1 MKTVAIETLPTDI
14 QGPLLISPHLF
25 ADERGQLAKFF
36 RDDER
41 LGEFYVQ
48 GVTEVF
54 HTTSQKNVLR
64 GLHFQHAPYEIE
76 KIVHVISGA
85 ILDVIVD
92 IRPQSLTF
100 KKVFSIKLDA
110 QMKQSLY
117 IPRGFAHGYLSLE
130 PATCVLYLQAGA
142 YSPTHEAG
150 IHFASL
156 GFDWGIKDP
165 IVSSKD
171 AHYPHLEVIQW
182 KS

>member
-1 MKTVAIETLPTDI
+1 MKTVAIETLSTEI

-25 ADERGQLAKFF
+25 TDERGQLAKFF
-36 RDDER
+36 RNDER
-41 LGEFYVQ
+41 LGEFHKQ

-54 HTTSQKNVLR
+54 HTTSQKNALR

-92 IRPQSLTF
+92 IRPQSLSF

-110 QMKQSLY
+110 HMKQGLY
-117 IPRGFAHGYLSLE
+117 IPKGFAHGYLSLE
-130 PATCVLYLQAGA
+130 PATCVLYLQSGA
-142 YSPTHEAG
+142 YSPAHEGG

-156 GFDWGIKDP
+156 GFDWGVTQPIISAKDT
-165 IVSSKD
+165 
-171 AHYPHLEVIQW
+171 HYPRLEEITW